1 MIAYVPLDVDL
12 MKRLV
17 KHVDDM
23 PQETRSDL
31 TSRTLA
37 LIRFLEGFDDHR
49 EQDRRASILVSFDA
63 RMRALAALRD
73 APEFGAWTIRAAK
86 SGDPDLLHE
95 VMIETAA
102 TEPLIADQGGDW
114 PSFDTASFL
123 RHALKRV
130 EAEGEA

>member
-17 KHVDDM
+17 THVDEL
-23 PQETRSDL
+23 PPEQRSDL
-31 TSRTLA
+31 TSRTVA
-37 LIRFLEGFDDHR
+37 LIRFLEGLDDHH
-49 EQDRRASILVSFDA
+49 ELDRRASILVSFDA

-86 SGDPDLLHE
+86 GGDPDLLHE

-102 TEPLIADQGGDW
+102 TEPLIADGGGDW
-114 PSFDTASFL
+114 PSFDATSFL
-123 RHALKRV
+123 RHALERV
-130 EAEGEA
+130 EAEGQA

>member
-17 KHVDDM
+17 TYVDEL
-23 PQETRSDL
+23 PPEQRSDL
-31 TSRTLA
+31 TCRTLA
-37 LIRFLEGFDDHR
+37 LIRFFDGLDDH
-49 EQDRRASILVSFDA
+49 EQLEQRASILVSFDA
-63 RMRALAALRD
+63 RMRALEVLRD

-102 TEPLIADQGGDW
+102 TEPLIDQGGDW
-114 PSFDTASFL
+114 PSFDAASFL
-123 RHALKRV
+123 RHALERV
-130 EAEGEA
+130 EAEGQA